1 MCHFLAKL
9 LGEDCLFFNVI
20 IYFCDGNQSIQTIE
34 RMTKTYVLML
44 VVWLSLTSMTTLNA
58 CSSRVNPA
66 AKGTPTAS
74 EQQPAVAAQTS
85 GEVVLGAARTDAYVP
100 LLKGKRVAL
109 LSNQTGMVGDK
120 HTLDLMLENGVN
132 VVTIFSPEHGFRG
145 NADAGEH
152 VSSSVDEKTGIPIA
166 SLYDGK
172 SPMPSKQVMDGLDV
186 IVTDIQ
192 DVGLRFYTYYVT
204 MINLMDA
211 AVTYGKQFVVLDR
224 PNPNGMYVDGPILDM
239 TLKSGVGRLP
249 IPTVHGMTLGEL
261 AQMINGEGWLK
272 AGADACDLKVIP
284 CRNYTHQVK
293 ISLIRSPSPNLKD
306 MRAVYLYSST
316 CFFEN
321 TAVSVGRGTDFP
333 FEVYGS
339 PYLSGTDFEPADGG
353 IAFTFVPQSMTG
365 AHNPPFEGMECA
377 GADLR
382 EIPIEKIWSA
392 GIDLSYLIE
401 AYHAVQQTTPPQ
413 QTTSEVFFSS
423 EVSFWGKPDGNH
435 YWIDMLSGSDELRTM
450 IEEGKTAEEI
460 KASWQE
466 ELEAFREQR
475 KPYLLYEE

>member
-1 MCHFLAKL
+1 MML
-9 LGEDCLFFNVI
+9 
-20 IYFCDGNQSIQTIE
+20 
-34 RMTKTYVLML
+34 L

-58 CSSRVNPA
+58 CSHQVNNNTVV
-66 AKGTPTAS
+66 KTTT
-74 EQQPAVAAQTS
+74 ENQQPATTTTQPT
-85 GEVVLGAARTDAYVP
+85 GEVVLGAARTGEYVP
-100 LLKGKRVAL
+100 LLNGKRVAL

-172 SPMPSKQVMDGLDV
+172 SPMPSKEVMDGIDI

-211 AVTYGKQFVVLDR
+211 AVTYDKQFMVLDR

-261 AQMINGEGWLK
+261 AQMANGEGWLK
-272 AGADACDLKVIP
+272 DGKKCDLTVIP
-284 CRNYTHQVK
+284 CENYTHQTRYELP
-293 ISLIRSPSPNLKD
+293 IAPSPNLPN
-306 MRAVYLYSST
+306 MLAIYLYPST
-316 CFFEN
+316 CYFEG
-321 TAVSVGRGTDFP
+321 TTVSLGRGTDWP
-333 FEVYGS
+333 FQVYGH
-339 PYLSGTDFEPADGG
+339 PD
-353 IAFTFVPQSMTG
+353 MTG
-365 AHNPPFEGMECA
+365 YSFEFTPKSRF
-377 GADLR
+377 GA
-382 EIPIEKIWSA
+382 K
-392 GIDLSYLIE
+392 
-401 AYHAVQQTTPPQ
+401 TPPQ
-413 QTTSEVFFSS
+413 MDKLCHGVDLHNLKAEDVIAKGINLEYVIDAYRNLTKNGHQFYLKSNFFDLLMGTTQVRQL
-423 EVSFWGKPDGNH
+423 
-435 YWIDMLSGSDELRTM
+435 IA
-450 IEEGKTAEEI
+450 EGKSADEI
-460 KASWQE
+460 KATWQADV
-466 ELEAFREQR
+466 ELFKAQR